1 MAASQLHGGHGSP
14 LPAYKLWPG
23 SKINLMGGTVDVIE
37 VVEDHTP
44 GTDGAPYVSI
54 RYRVDYANGTH
65 LIGLSQVPALRSFD
79 IIDDGSPF

>member
-23 SKINLMGGTVDVIE
+23 SKINLMGGTVDVLE
-37 VVEDHTP
+37 VNEAPADNDT
-44 GTDGAPYVSI
+44 PYVSI
-54 RYRVDYANGTH
+54 RYRMDYANGTH

-79 IIDDGSPF
+79 LIDDGEPF

>member
-23 SKINLMGGTVDVIE
+23 SKINLMGGTVDVLE
-37 VVEDHTP
+37 VNEAPTDE
-44 GTDGAPYVSI
+44 GTPYVSI

-79 IIDDGSPF
+79 LIDDGEPF

>member
-1 MAASQLHGGHGSP
+1 MITASQLHGGHGSP

-23 SKINLMGGTVDVIE
+23 SKVNLMGGTVYVLE
-37 VVEDHTP
+37 VNEAQADID
-44 GTDGAPYVSI
+44 GTPYVSI

-79 IIDDGSPF
+79 LIDDGEPF